1 MGRWLSPQEI
11 NTLCRDLSKRYPD
24 RYAHLPKDAREVV
37 YRRGAG
43 ETNVEIARS
52 MGRPAKT
59 ITEVVRWSLDRLLNE
74 QLAQEIAHSKE
85 KVPGMQQTLL
95 LWKDRLHLL
104 TRPQQATVER
114 IQSLRGWPH
123 GSYQIN
129 TLEGQFHQLIRRLG
143 RMWGLWGHI
152 IDAPAEQWSRVP
164 GKDAE
169 ILRRFLGLDQRY
181 SEPASA
187 IARRLG
193 ISREYVKVRLQ
204 YWRRKQGKSWGL

>member
-74 QLAQEIAHSKE
+74 QLAQGIERSKE
-85 KVPGMQQTLL
+85 KVPGMQQDLL

-143 RMWGLWGHI
+143 
-152 IDAPAEQWSRVP
+152 
-164 GKDAE
+164 
-169 ILRRFLGLDQRY
+169 
-181 SEPASA
+181 
-187 IARRLG
+187 